1 MKLIF
6 LMTSILFSSC
16 ALISEIFP
24 TDHLNAN
31 GVTEH
36 KDVITDEV
44 RLTSDKILEA
54 FKTKPVISTQGD
66 QLFVVGAIRINP
78 YILQSKNELAYWLK
92 LSVTTQ
98 SGPVTST
105 LMFKCMGQ
113 EFITHKLTES
123 EREGVNVI
131 THTFEASKKRTLYY
145 QEEIIETQI
154 DVKVFNYLADCSS
167 DIVMRAKNIKS
178 SVDSSLPI
186 SNSDWMKVHDGMKA
200 LRQKV
205 QGLTTH

>member
-1 MKLIF
+1 MKIF
-6 LMTSILFSSC
+6 LFMTSILFSSC
-16 ALISEIFP
+16 SLISEIFP
-24 TDHLNAN
+24 MDHLNAN
-31 GVTEH
+31 GITEH

-44 RLTSDKILEA
+44 RLTSDKIEEA
-54 FKTKPVISTQGD
+54 FETKPIISIKGD

-78 YILQSKNELAYWLK
+78 YILQSKNELTYRLK
-92 LSVTTQ
+92 LFVTTQ
-98 SGPVTST
+98 TGPVTST

-113 EFITHKLTES
+113 EFITHKLTEP
-123 EREGVNVI
+123 EREGINVI
-131 THTFEASKKRTLYY
+131 NHTFEANKKRTLYY

-200 LRQKV
+200 LKQKV
-205 QGLTTH
+205 QGLSTH

>member
-1 MKLIF
+1 MKLF
-6 LMTSILFSSC
+6 LLMTSILLSSC
-16 ALISEIFP
+16 SLISEMFP
-24 TDHLNAN
+24 MDHLNSN
-31 GVTEH
+31 GITEH

-54 FKTKPVISTQGD
+54 FETKPVISTKGD
-66 QLFVVGAIRINP
+66 QLFVIGAIRINP

-98 SGPVTST
+98 SWPVTST

-113 EFITHKLTES
+113 EFITHKLTGP

-178 SVDSSLPI
+178 SVDSSLPV
-186 SNSDWMKVHDGMKA
+186 SNSDWMRVHEGMKA
-200 LRQKV
+200 LKQKV
-205 QGLTTH
+205 QGLTSP